1 MGRYRKNTFNRWYSR
16 TTDRPQASIYPLSRF
31 DRPKITKINYINP
44 HPCRPLLP
52 WEPLRES
59 GERSVHIL
67 KLAGLIKSA
76 ASLGRGLE
84 WQKLLKPQPFP
95 AAEPTKPLMPP
106 QPEALEL
113 PAIRPPKLKPVPP
126 PPVKGA
132 VRLRP
137 TFWQRLLPGQ
147 FKKAVKAAEAKAEQY
162 YESDYAAW
170 EEQVASIKRKNE
182 AALRAYEK
190 AKEKQLLS
198 VEALDHSNAV
208 KHWLEQA
215 QLLEQ
220 EFAAA
225 HASWIA
231 AKEKFDQQAAA
242 ERELIASLHQ
252 RYLAGEREAIALV
265 TTLVL
270 RMSAYPE
277 AFPRSIEVQYKPENR
292 IPIINF
298 QLPDFQAIEI
308 VRAKKKIGP
317 KERTQLVEQT
327 LYAIA
332 IRTLYEVVSSDQV
345 HAFNSVVFNGWV
357 HFIDGASGHPRDA
370 VILSVHATRDQI
382 AGLNIA
388 QVDPLECFRALKG
401 VAAKRI
407 SAYTPVAPIL
417 VLNKEDNRLVD
428 GREVLRGLSAGDN
441 LAAIDWESFKHLVR
455 EVFAKEF
462 SKPGVEVRITRASR
476 DRGVDAIV
484 YDPDPIRGGKF
495 VIQAKKY
502 TNTVDVS
509 SVRDLFGTVQAE
521 GANRGILVTTSQFG
535 PDAYEFAKDKNITL
549 MDGSNLLHLF
559 ERHGYTFRID
569 LAEARQ
575 LASDSVAASDG

>member
-1 MGRYRKNTFNRWYSR
+1 
-16 TTDRPQASIYPLSRF
+16 
-31 DRPKITKINYINP
+31 
-44 HPCRPLLP
+44 
-52 WEPLRES
+52 
-59 GERSVHIL
+59 
-67 KLAGLIKSA
+67 
-76 ASLGRGLE
+76 
-84 WQKLLKPQPFP
+84 
-95 AAEPTKPLMPP
+95 
-106 QPEALEL
+106 
-113 PAIRPPKLKPVPP
+113 
-126 PPVKGA
+126 
-132 VRLRP
+132 LRP
-137 TFWQRLLPGQ
+137 TFWQRLLPTR
-147 FKKAVKAAEAKAEQY
+147 FEKAVRRAEAKAEQY
-162 YESDYAAW
+162 YQSDYAAW
-170 EEQVASIKRKNE
+170 EEQVTSIKRKNE
-182 AALRAYEK
+182 AALRAYEE

-198 VEALDHSNAV
+198 PEALYHSNAM
-208 KHWLEQA
+208 KYWLEQA
-215 QLLEQ
+215 QLLGQ
-220 EFAAA
+220 EFAAS
-225 HASWIA
+225 HASWVA
-231 AKEKFDQQAAA
+231 AKEKFDEQASA

-252 RYLAGEREAIALV
+252 RYLAGECAAIILV
-265 TTLVL
+265 TMLML
-270 RMSAYPE
+270 RKSAYPE

-292 IPIINF
+292 IAIVTF
-298 QLPDFQAIEI
+298 QLPDFQTIEI
-308 VRAKKKIGP
+308 VPTNKKKIGQR
-317 KERTQLVEQT
+317 ERTQLVEQT

-332 IRTLYEVVSSDQV
+332 IRTLYEVVSSDQIR
-345 HAFNSVVFNGWV
+345 AFDSVVFNGWV

-388 QVDPLECFRALKG
+388 QVDPVECFRALKG
-401 VAAKRI
+401 VSAKRI

-417 VLNKEDNRLVD
+417 VLNKEDDRLVE
-428 GREVLRGLSAGDN
+428 GREVLEGLSAGDN
-441 LAAIDWESFKHLVR
+441 LAAIDWETFEHLVR

-462 SKPGVEVRITRASR
+462 SKPGMEVRITRASR

-559 ERHGYTFRID
+559 EKHGYTFRIN

-575 LASDSVAASDG
+575 LAGDAISASERQEP